1 MSVKRFLLYMLRIR
15 RVEFR
20 IAEIP
25 ILAIPV
31 LLLIKDATPLK
42 TFAFWEGIFV
52 FFLLFAFGDMI
63 NCLADRDLD
72 AVYKPHLS
80 EAVYGLGVR
89 FVAFQVL
96 ATAAL
101 ALVLSAH
108 LSWLTGRRQLFMLV
122 ALGLGLGAA
131 YSVPPVRL
139 KGRGFAQLVCLW
151 LIIFVGPMLF
161 VAVLVAAYP
170 PPALLL
176 VLAAAY
182 GTLQMGV
189 ILVNTAE
196 DYPEDLSAGIRTTV
210 VATGLRAGVTL
221 ALWLAAAGSVGLLVT
236 LTMLFRGR
244 HAGWP
249 WMATLLPAACAC
261 VYVSC
266 DIWNLRRSTAG
277 VDLNEQIRTVKRAAK
292 KVPLW
297 VTVVAWSTL
306 CAAYALYLLA
316 EGHG

>member
-1 MSVKRFLLYMLRIR
+1 MTVKRFFLYMLRIR

-20 IAEIP
+20 VAEIP

-31 LLLIKDATPLK
+31 LLLIKDAAPLK
-42 TFAFWEGIFV
+42 TFAFWEGIFI

-89 FVAFQVL
+89 FVTFQVS
-96 ATAAL
+96 AAAAL
-101 ALVLSAH
+101 ALALSAH
-108 LSWLTGRRQLFMLV
+108 LSWLTGRWQLCVLV
-122 ALGLGLGAA
+122 AVGLALGAA

-161 VAVLVAAYP
+161 VALLVAAYP
-170 PPALLL
+170 PPALIIF
-176 VLAAAY
+176 LAAAY

-196 DYPEDLSAGIRTTV
+196 DYPEDRAAGVRTTV

-221 ALWLAAAGSVGLLVT
+221 ALWLAAAGSAGLLAALFV
-236 LTMLFRGR
+236 LFRVR
-244 HAGWP
+244 RAGPVW
-249 WMATLLPAACAC
+249 AAALLPAACAYF
-261 VYVSC
+261 YVSR
-266 DIWNLRRSTAG
+266 DIWNLRRSMAG
-277 VDLNEQIRTVKRAAK
+277 VDLGEQVRTVKRVAK
-292 KVPLW
+292 RVPLW

-306 CAAYALYLLA
+306 GAAYGLYLSA
-316 EGHG
+316 EGDG

>member
-20 IAEIP
+20 VAEIP

-31 LLLIKDATPLK
+31 LLLIKDAGPLK
-42 TFAFWEGIFV
+42 TFAFWEGVFI

-89 FVAFQVL
+89 FVTFQVS

-108 LSWLTGRRQLFMLV
+108 LSLITGRWQFFVLV
-122 ALGLGLGAA
+122 AVGLALGAA

-161 VAVLVAAYP
+161 VALLVAAYP
-170 PPALLL
+170 PPTLLL
-176 VLAAAY
+176 LLAAAY

-189 ILVNTAE
+189 ILINTAE
-196 DYPEDLSAGIRTTV
+196 DYPEDLAAGIRTTV

-221 ALWLAAAGSVGLLVT
+221 ALWLAAAGSVGLLAT
-236 LTMLFRGR
+236 LFALFRQRG
-244 HAGWP
+244 AG
-249 WMATLLPAACAC
+249 TLWTAALPPAACAC
-261 VYVSC
+261 VYVSR
-266 DIWNLRRSTAG
+266 DIWKLRRSMAG
-277 VDLNEQIRTVKRAAK
+277 ADLDEQVREVKRAAK
-292 KVPLW
+292 RVPLW

-306 CAAYALYLLA
+306 GAAFGLYLSA
-316 EGHG
+316 EGNG